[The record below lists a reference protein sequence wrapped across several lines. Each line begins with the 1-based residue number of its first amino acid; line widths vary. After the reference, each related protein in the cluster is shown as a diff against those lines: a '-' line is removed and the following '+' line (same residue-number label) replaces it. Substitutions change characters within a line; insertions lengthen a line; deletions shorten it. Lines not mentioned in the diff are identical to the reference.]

1 MRREMKI
8 IPSTLVPMF
17 AILGSVLIT
26 EARQKKMLRNK
37 IHGNN
42 KMNRVANDAAQ
53 IEDVMFWMRHLEVG
67 R

>member
-17 AILGSVLIT
+17 AVLGSVLTT

-37 IHGNN
+37 IDGNN
-42 KMNRVANDAAQ
+42 KMNRVANDAVQ